1 MSRWRRD
8 VRGTVETM
16 TGPPAFQLSAVV
28 AGPADGPI
36 LHDVSVDLPAMGVTV
51 VAGPSGSGKSTL
63 LRLLN
68 RLDDPISG
76 EITWQGRDLTSWDPT
91 ELRRQVGMVFQR
103 PPLFPGSVRDNLL
116 VASPTIDEERA
127 GAMLEQVQLDVDKL
141 DADASTLSGGEA
153 QRMCLARALL
163 TDPKVVLAD
172 EPTAALDNAA
182 TRSIEHLGRLLADGG
197 VAVIWVTHDTDQLR
211 RIADHV
217 LALVDGRVASFGHL
231 PELDAHTDPV
241 VRRIVGAA

>member
-1 MSRWRRD
+1 MSRGRRD
-8 VRGTVETM
+8 VTGTVESM
-16 TGPPAFQLSAVV
+16 TGPPAFELSDVV

-36 LHDVSVDLPAMGVTV
+36 LHDLTVDLPARGVTV

-76 EITWQGRDLTSWDPT
+76 EIAWQGRALTSWDPT

-116 VASPTIDEERA
+116 VACPSVDDERA
-127 GAMLEQVQLDVDKL
+127 GAMLERVQLDVDKL

-163 TDPKVVLAD
+163 TGPKVVLAD
-172 EPTAALDNAA
+172 EPTASLDNAA
-182 TRSIEHLGRLLADGG
+182 TRSIERLGRMLADGG

-231 PELDAHTDPV
+231 PELDAHADRI
-241 VRRIVGAA
+241 VRQIVGAS